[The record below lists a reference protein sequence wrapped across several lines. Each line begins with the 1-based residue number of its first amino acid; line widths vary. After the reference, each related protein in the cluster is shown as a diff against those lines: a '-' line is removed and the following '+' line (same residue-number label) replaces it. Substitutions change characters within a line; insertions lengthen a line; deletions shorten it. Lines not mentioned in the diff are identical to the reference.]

1 MPRIRPPGFESWLDL
16 LQAWTH
22 YFVSVSQFPMCQAGL
37 IVPTPPP
44 PAAVVFSMFSGH
56 FELRWRITSV
66 LFKCQR
72 HE

>member
-44 PAAVVFSMFSGH
+44 RCGVQYVFRALRTALAHNKCAV
-56 FELRWRITSV
+56 
-66 LFKCQR
+66 
-72 HE
+72 